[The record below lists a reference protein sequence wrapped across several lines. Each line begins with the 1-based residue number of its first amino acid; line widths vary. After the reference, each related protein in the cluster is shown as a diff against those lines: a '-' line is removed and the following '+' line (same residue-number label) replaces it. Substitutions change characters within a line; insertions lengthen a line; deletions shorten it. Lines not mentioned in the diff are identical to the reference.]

1 MAAIDN
7 VCIEDRMKA
16 LSESGFDAFLDALF
30 HNITYS
36 NGNIEDLKRS
46 IKIKMIHSPVEDLK
60 SFFEAVRAVINPF
73 SERQLV

>member
-36 NGNIEDLKRS
+36 NGNIEDLK
-46 IKIKMIHSPVEDLK
+46 